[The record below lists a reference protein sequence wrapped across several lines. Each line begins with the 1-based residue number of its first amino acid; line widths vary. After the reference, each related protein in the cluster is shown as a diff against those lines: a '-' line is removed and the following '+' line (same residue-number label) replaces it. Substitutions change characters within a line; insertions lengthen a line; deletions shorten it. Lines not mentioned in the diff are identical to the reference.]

1 MNSIFHPS
9 PQVQFLSKLSIPLM
23 DSSQCANLTK
33 CIFYR
38 ELSKRAL
45 FQSKNSK
52 VNCKPSPNSSV
63 WKYTKIVSLIAK
75 IWLGPIF
82 SILTI
87 SLDELLQYK
96 SGMFSLKMPEFRT
109 KDRFARIFTK
119 WDNFK
124 ELYTLYHHV
133 DNFYP
138 AVKRKKGQSISIV
151 AEIIGNKA
159 TSMYPYP
166 GFVALRYIRTR
177 ILFLQCCWGV
187 GS

>member
-63 WKYTKIVSLIAK
+63 WKHTKIVSLIAK
-75 IWLGPIF
+75 NMIGTHFLNFDNF
-82 SILTI
+82 SGWTLTI
-87 SLDELLQYK
+87 QKWDVLTK
-96 SGMFSLKMPEFRT
+96 NARIWT

-151 AEIIGNKA
+151 AEIIGNKV
-159 TSMYPYP
+159 TTMYPYP
-166 GFVALRYIRTR
+166 SFVALRYVHTY
-177 ILFLQCCWGV
+177 
-187 GS
+187 